1 MSMMDNNN
9 CDWTMI
15 TSNTINIDPQLLSKS
30 VLSSSYSTLQSSN
43 YGGVVAKINLDPEDI
58 ANIEEVKEEVL
69 KKIVDDPRLD
79 EDYKIVLAYL
89 REHIE
94 KLMDSPD
101 NLLTHLIEDNKDLRR
116 KVEVLENE
124 IKNLKK

>member
-58 ANIEEVKEEVL
+58 ANIEEVKEKVL